1 MSKIVF
7 GIELLWFIG
16 REEFLNT
23 FKEEES
29 EVHFTFFNQKIK
41 SLPNKQK
48 TFTKLSMRY
57 NP

>member
-29 EVHFTFFNQKIK
+29 EVHFTFLIK
-41 SLPNKQK
+41 RLKVYQTNKKRLQ
-48 TFTKLSMRY
+48 
-57 NP
+57 N